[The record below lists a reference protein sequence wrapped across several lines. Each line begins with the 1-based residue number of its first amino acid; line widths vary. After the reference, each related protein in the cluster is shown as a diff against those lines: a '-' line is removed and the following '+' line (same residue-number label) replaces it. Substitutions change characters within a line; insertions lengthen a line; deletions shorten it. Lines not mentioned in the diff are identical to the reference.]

1 MRTWLK
7 DNGGGFIAIGALLT
21 FLQFFVVTPLRNQ
34 SNQSLETL
42 TRQINQRF
50 DAQDKR
56 LDVQDKRIDD
66 LQAGMN
72 ARFDAQDKRFDAQ
85 DKSINQRFEAQ
96 DRSINQRFDAQDKYI
111 NQRFDAIDQRFDAQ
125 DRRIEDLAGNVSELR
140 TLSERVSRNEG
151 RIDAIMEQLQTADAP
166 SP

>member
-7 DNGGGFIAIGALLT
+7 ENGGGFIAIGALLT
-21 FLQFFVVTPLRNQ
+21 FLQFFVVTPLRHQ
-34 SNQSLETL
+34 SNQNLETL

-56 LDVQDKRIDD
+56 LDAQDRRIGDLQAGMNARFDAQDKRLDAQDKRIDD

-72 ARFDAQDKRFDAQ
+72 ARFDAQDKF
-85 DKSINQRFEAQ
+85 
-96 DRSINQRFDAQDKYI
+96 INQRFDAQDKS
-111 NQRFDAIDQRFDAQ
+111 IDQRFDVQ
-125 DRRIEDLAGNVSELR
+125 DRHIEDLTNDVSELR

-151 RIDAIMEQLQTADAP
+151 RIGVIMEQLQTAGAP

>member
-34 SNQSLETL
+34 SNQNFETL

-50 DAQDKR
+50 DVQDKR
-56 LDVQDKRIDD
+56 FDVQDKRIDAQDKRIDD

-72 ARFDAQDKRFDAQ
+72 ARFDAQDR
-85 DKSINQRFEAQ
+85 
-96 DRSINQRFDAQDKYI
+96 RFDAQDKYI
-111 NQRFDAIDQRFDAQ
+111 NQRFDDQDKSINQRFDAVDQRFDAQ
-125 DRRIEDLAGNVSELR
+125 DRRIEDLAEDISELR
-140 TLSERVSRNEG
+140 TLSDRVSRNEG
-151 RIDAIMEQLQTADAP
+151 RTDAIMEQLQTADAP

>member
-34 SNQSLETL
+34 SNQNFETL

-50 DAQDKR
+50 DVQDKR
-56 LDVQDKRIDD
+56 FDVQDKRIDAQDKRIDD

-72 ARFDAQDKRFDAQ
+72 ARFDAQDKSINQRFDAQ
-85 DKSINQRFEAQ
+85 DK
-96 DRSINQRFDAQDKYI
+96 SINQRFDAQDKYI
-111 NQRFDAIDQRFDAQ
+111 NQRFDAVDQRFDAQ
-125 DRRIEDLAGNVSELR
+125 DRRIEDLAKDISDLR

-151 RIDAIMEQLQTADAP
+151 RTDAIMEQLQTADAP

>member
-85 DKSINQRFEAQ
+85 D
-96 DRSINQRFDAQDKYI
+96 RSINQRFDAQDKYI

-125 DRRIEDLAGNVSELR
+125 DRRIEDLAGDVSELR